1 MKELL
6 TIEQIRKRT
15 DRNFAKGRVK
25 FYKNEDNEVRNDD
38 GGEDEEDDNEDD
50 DHDGQDD
57 EMVEFFLEFRNLLLL
72 FYKKLG
78 EGPGSSS
85 WGAP

>member
-25 FYKNEDNEVRNDD
+25 FYKKEDNEVRNDD
-38 GGEDEEDDNEDD
+38 GGEDEEDGNEDD
-50 DHDGQDD
+50 DHDDQDD
-57 EMVEFFLEFRNLLLL
+57 
-72 FYKKLG
+72 KKIMKIL
-78 EGPGSSS
+78 
-85 WGAP
+85 